1 MPLFLSSRSASLISR
16 TPRTPN
22 VSSFSVTT
30 TAGALTASQDDNDD
44 DDNTGSKKSEKR
56 MRYKDVV
63 REQILQAQTAEDA
76 ISSDDDSDGDGNNR
90 RNRNDN
96 GGEGRRGLAY
106 DEEQKQLRKG
116 FLGSIAEHD
125 GDGARGEEGGD
136 DSGDEAE
143 GLLKVL
149 VGVFCVCVCACACS
163 GLCDTFLCSSVDSKL
178 R

>member
-1 MPLFLSSRSASLISR
+1 
-16 TPRTPN
+16 
-22 VSSFSVTT
+22 
-30 TAGALTASQDDNDD
+30 DDAAA
-44 DDNTGSKKSEKR
+44 NTKSEKR

-76 ISSDDDSDGDGNNR
+76 ISSDDDSDGGGRGGR

-106 DEEQKQLRKG
+106 DEEQEQLRKG

-125 GDGARGEEGGD
+125 GEAGGGPGGEGGE
-136 DSGDEAE
+136 DSEDEGE
-143 GLLKVL
+143 GLLKVRRKTAAEVAEEEEEL
-149 VGVFCVCVCACACS
+149 LREEAEKMARQGDGGEEDAFLQDFVGNRRW
-163 GLCDTFLCSSVDSKL
+163 LDPHSKETP